1 MIIDLDKIYKDGK
14 LFGYNIIHVDN
25 EKGAIARVKVEQTN
39 HTYIVSFK
47 FDWKRLELLIEANPL
62 GQDTF
67 IRFCHSLL
75 SLFNLNGDLI
85 EIAVKDTVH
94 RIITEFEKRNN
105 NKYDY

>member
-1 MIIDLDKIYKDGK
+1 MTIDLDKIYKDGK
-14 LFGYNIIHVDN
+14 LFGYDIMRADD
-25 EKGAIARVKVEQTN
+25 EKGAIVRVKEEQTK

>member
-14 LFGYNIIHVDN
+14 LFGYNIIHVDD
-25 EKGAIARVKVEQTN
+25 EKGAIVRVKVEQTS

-47 FDWKRLELLIEANPL
+47 FDWKNLELRIEAHPL
-62 GQDTF
+62 GQDMF
-67 IRFCHSLL
+67 IRFCHPLL

-94 RIITEFEKRNN
+94 RIITEFEKKR
-105 NKYDY
+105 